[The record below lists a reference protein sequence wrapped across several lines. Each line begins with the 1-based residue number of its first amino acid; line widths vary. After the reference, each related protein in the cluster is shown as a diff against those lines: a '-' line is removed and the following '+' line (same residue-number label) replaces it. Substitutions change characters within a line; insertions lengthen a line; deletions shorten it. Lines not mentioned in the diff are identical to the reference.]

1 VRALAEGELTGFEER
16 RRVPVERSHVDFHRP
31 IMAWDLLY
39 HPPMFPIGD
48 ENERGHG
55 PAFVTLA
62 IIALNVLVF
71 LFLQGAGAPEGDEFT
86 YGYSAVPF
94 EITHG
99 VDLTEPESIEV
110 EGQQAAVPQE
120 PGPSP
125 IWLTLFSS
133 IFMHGGWLHIAGN
146 MLFLWVFGDNV
157 EHRIGHV
164 LYLVFYLAVGVIAS
178 LAQIMTNTDSVIPT
192 LGASGAI
199 SGVLGA
205 YLVMFPTNR
214 VTVFLFRFL
223 VPVPAIVAIGMW
235 AVFQFINGLGAAA
248 VTAETGGVAYMAH
261 IGGFVAGLLAGLIF
275 RSIFNEPRR
284 PRGAPASVYG

>member
-1 VRALAEGELTGFEER
+1 
-16 RRVPVERSHVDFHRP
+16 
-31 IMAWDLLY
+31 
-39 HPPMFPIGD
+39 MFPISD

-55 PAFVTLA
+55 PAYVTLA
-62 IIALNVLVF
+62 FIALNVLVF
-71 LFLQGAGAPEGDEFT
+71 LVLQGAGASTEGAEFT
-86 YGYSAVPF
+86 YGFSAVPQ
-94 EITHG
+94 EITTG
-99 VDLTEPESIEV
+99 VDLTEDEV
-110 EGQQAAVPQE
+110 VTIGGEQVPIPQE

-133 IFMHGGWLHIAGN
+133 MFMHGGWLHLGGN
-146 MLFLWVFGDNV
+146 MLFLWIFGDNV

-164 LYLVFYLAVGVIAS
+164 LYLVFYLVAGVIAS
-178 LAQIMTNTDSVIPT
+178 FAQILVNTDSVIPT

-235 AVFQFINGLGAAA
+235 AVLQFINGFGAIA
-248 VTAETGGVAYMAH
+248 VTEETGGGGVAYMAH
-261 IGGFVAGLLAGLIF
+261 IGGFVAGVAAGIVFRAIF
-275 RSIFNEPRR
+275 REPRH
-284 PRGAPASVYG
+284 PRGTPATAYR